1 MKKRS
6 TGLSFSILSVILPL
20 LAAAQSNPRLPPIDP
35 AFRIIGANPFF
46 ATNGPNI
53 TVARVPF
60 QAKRVGRSVQKLADG
75 STVAEDIVGRIARD
89 SDGRVRV
96 DEQQGDQPLVTE
108 VLDPVTNTSLRWSS
122 SSTTATQS
130 TPFSRQPWHVTFPSQ
145 TLSASIESNT
155 EEREPDKITKE
166 NLGTKTVKGLVTS
179 GTRTTTVVSAG
190 KIVREVWFS
199 EDLQVAV
206 LDSFTD
212 PKGSERT
219 IEIQEVSRSEPDP
232 TLFQAP
238 QGYTVKQLP
247 GILGG
252 TGGGVMGGLLGG
264 IGQGVP
270 TLSKPPAPPSRVRA
284 SGEVQAAKIIS
295 QPQPIYGPVARQAR
309 VTGIVVLHAIIGK
322 DGTVSELEVVSGNP
336 LLVQAAL
343 DAVKQWR
350 YKPTLFLDK
359 PVEVDTTISVPFVL
373 DDKP

>member
-1 MKKRS
+1 M
-6 TGLSFSILSVILPL
+6 
-20 LAAAQSNPRLPPIDP
+20 QS
-35 AFRIIGANPFF
+35 
-46 ATNGPNI
+46 
-53 TVARVPF
+53 
-60 QAKRVGRSVQKLADG
+60 S
-75 STVAEDIVGRIARD
+75 
-89 SDGRVRV
+89 
-96 DEQQGDQPLVTE
+96 
-108 VLDPVTNTSLRWSS
+108 
-122 SSTTATQS
+122 
-130 TPFSRQPWHVTFPSQ
+130 PFSRQPWHVTFPSQ
-145 TLSASIESNT
+145 SLSASIESNT

-166 NLGTKTVKGLVTS
+166 NLGTKTVNGLVTS
-179 GTRTTTVVSAG
+179 RTRTTTVVSAG

-238 QGYTVKQLP
+238 QGYTVKQLG
-247 GILGG
+247 GIFG
-252 TGGGVMGGLLGG
+252 GGLLGG
-264 IGQGVP
+264 IGQGMP
-270 TLSKPPAPPSRVRA
+270 TLPKPPVAPPSRVRA

-295 QPQPIYGPVARQAR
+295 QSQPIYGPVARQAHIEG
-309 VTGIVVLHAIIGK
+309 TVVLHAIIGK

-343 DAVKQWR
+343 EAVKQWR

>member
-6 TGLSFSILSVILPL
+6 IGLSLPILSVILPL
-20 LAAAQSNPRLPPIDP
+20 LAAGQSNPRLPPIDP

-53 TVARVPF
+53 AVARVPF

-75 STVAEDIVGRIARD
+75 STVAENIVGQIARD

-122 SSTTATQS
+122 SSTAAMQS

-166 NLGTKTVKGLVTS
+166 NLGTKTVNGLVTS

-190 KIVREVWFS
+190 KIVRDVWFS

-238 QGYTVKQLP
+238 QGYTVKQLG
-247 GILGG
+247 GIFG
-252 TGGGVMGGLLGG
+252 GGLLGG
-264 IGQGVP
+264 IGQGMP
-270 TLSKPPAPPSRVRA
+270 TLPKPPVAPPSRVRA

-295 QPQPIYGPVARQAR
+295 QSQPIYGPVARQAHIEG
-309 VTGIVVLHAIIGK
+309 TVVLHAIIGK

-343 DAVKQWR
+343 EAVKQWR